1 MNELKPCECGRPAKM
16 QDAKIIDGKATRWFA
31 RCESAYCWYGP
42 ERDSRERAAE
52 SWNRRMSPEAHA
64 EAGYCER
71 HPDTKIIDHSLI
83 CGAPHCC
90 PKCCYEADKEAHAE
104 AVERPTEF
112 SVPDTIAERVDRV
125 MREAR
130 LKVREYLAKESANL
144 KPLDLNQVY
153 GTRPALAA
161 LPAGLGEE
169 DLRRL
174 AIYSVATCDINGGN
188 KRDRPAILL
197 EQAIAAL
204 ALVEGEKK

>member
-31 RCESAYCWYGP
+31 RCENAYCWYGP

-64 EAGYCER
+64 EAG
-71 HPDTKIIDHSLI
+71 
-83 CGAPHCC
+83 
-90 PKCCYEADKEAHAE
+90 
-104 AVERPTEF
+104 ERPTEF

-153 GTRPALAA
+153 
-161 LPAGLGEE
+161 
-169 DLRRL
+169 
-174 AIYSVATCDINGGN
+174 
-188 KRDRPAILL
+188 
-197 EQAIAAL
+197 
-204 ALVEGEKK
+204 

>member
-64 EAGYCER
+64 EAG
-71 HPDTKIIDHSLI
+71 
-83 CGAPHCC
+83 
-90 PKCCYEADKEAHAE
+90 
-104 AVERPTEF
+104 ERPTEF

-130 LKVREYLAKESANL
+130 LKVREYIAKESANL

-153 GTRPALAA
+153 AAPPASAGTEGPGLREALEKVTVRMNKVTARWRHTRSIAKAEMDA
-161 LPAGLGEE
+161 LCN
-169 DLRRL
+169 
-174 AIYSVATCDINGGN
+174 IQ
-188 KRDRPAILL
+188 L
-197 EQAIAAL
+197 EAEAAL
-204 ALVEGEKK
+204 ARLEGEKQ